1 MLMLFRSA
9 QAKPGAAMPA
19 SPSLVFARRRPA
31 SEVSKPAVSVMFAV
45 VMVIAGCAPGVS
57 GPALGEET
65 PRAAAPVTESKPV
78 EKEVVVVEKSQPS
91 LASQVRSQQSEIS
104 KLRDELSASRSRSDA
119 AETQA
124 RQAQAQV
131 ANLQT
136 ELTKLNARVDT
147 TAAQSE
153 KAVQLSTEFLSNLVA
168 VREEQRS
175 QIERNLRTFDA
186 MDQRL
191 KSIETL
197 VAETRKQ
204 RESDAAVAR
213 ENYSATDQRLQK
225 ANQELGQLREQLA
238 VVSRENQEVRA
249 AIDSGAMMSM
259 LRDMEAMRRDNS
271 QLRGAVEE
279 VQRQQES
286 ARKRMQDY
294 YLDLDARIQALQDKQ
309 AAARKSGAAS
319 SQTPDVTS
327 TPVQE
332 LEQLGPSSIGVPGS
346 SPESG
351 TLPPLEIAP
360 YGTGSESN
368 AGEQHRST
376 AAPGAAKKT
385 QPPPVAGQGQ
395 FTTDWG
401 ADTSSPSTAPDQPK
415 K

>member
-1 MLMLFRSA
+1 M
-9 QAKPGAAMPA
+9 GI
-19 SPSLVFARRRPA
+19 
-31 SEVSKPAVSVMFAV
+31 
-45 VMVIAGCAPGVS
+45 VIAGCAPGVS

-65 PRAAAPVTESKPV
+65 PRTAAPVTESKPV
-78 EKEVVVVEKSQPS
+78 KKEVVVVEKSQPS
-91 LASQVRSQQSEIS
+91 LSTQVSNQQSEIA
-104 KLRDELSASRSRSDA
+104 KLRDELNASRSRSDA
-119 AETQA
+119 AEAQA

-136 ELTKLNARVDT
+136 QLANLSARLDT

-153 KAVQLSTEFLSNLVA
+153 KAMQVSTEFLSSLVA
-168 VREEQRS
+168 AREEQRS

-186 MDQRL
+186 MDQRV

-238 VVSRENQEVRA
+238 VVSRQNQEVRA

-271 QLRGAVEE
+271 QLRGAIEE
-279 VQRQQES
+279 VQRQQEA
-286 ARKRMQDY
+286 ARKRMQNY

-309 AAARKSGAAS
+309 AAAHKSGSAG
-319 SQTPDVTS
+319 SQSPDVTS
-327 TPVQE
+327 TPAQE
-332 LEQLGPSSIGVPGS
+332 LEQVSPSSIGVPGS
-346 SPESG
+346 STESG
-351 TLPPLEIAP
+351 TLPPLDIAP
-360 YGTGSESN
+360 YGTGSEN
-368 AGEQHRST
+368 DAGAQHESK
-376 AAPGAAKKT
+376 APSGAVERKQA
-385 QPPPVAGQGQ
+385 PPVAGQGQ

-401 ADTSSPSTAPDQPK
+401 TDTASPSATPGQSTK
-415 K
+415 

>member
-1 MLMLFRSA
+1 
-9 QAKPGAAMPA
+9 
-19 SPSLVFARRRPA
+19 
-31 SEVSKPAVSVMFAV
+31 MFAV

-309 AAARKSGAAS
+309 AAAGQAGRCAQVGGGQQSNTGCYEYAGAGAGAARPVEHWRTGLVS
-319 SQTPDVTS
+319 RKRHIAAAGNCPLRNREREQCGRAASKYRCAWCRKKNATTTS
-327 TPVQE
+327 
-332 LEQLGPSSIGVPGS
+332 GRPG
-346 SPESG
+346 
-351 TLPPLEIAP
+351 TV
-360 YGTGSESN
+360 
-368 AGEQHRST
+368 HH
-376 AAPGAAKKT
+376 
-385 QPPPVAGQGQ
+385 
-395 FTTDWG
+395 
-401 ADTSSPSTAPDQPK
+401 
-415 K
+415 

>member
-1 MLMLFRSA
+1 
-9 QAKPGAAMPA
+9 
-19 SPSLVFARRRPA
+19 
-31 SEVSKPAVSVMFAV
+31 MFAV

-104 KLRDELSASRSRSDA
+104 KLRDELSASRSRTDA
-119 AETQA
+119 AEAQA
-124 RQAQAQV
+124 RETQTQV
-131 ANLQT
+131 RNLQA

-153 KAVQLSTEFLSNLVA
+153 KAVQLSTELLQKLVA
-168 VREEQRS
+168 AREEQRS

-191 KSIETL
+191 KGIENL
-197 VAETRKQ
+197 VAETRRQ

-238 VVSRENQEVRA
+238 AVGRENKELRT
-249 AIDSGAMMSM
+249 AIDSGAMMGM
-259 LRDMEAMRRDNS
+259 LRDMETMRKDNS
-271 QLRGAVEE
+271 QLRGTVEE
-279 VQRQQES
+279 VQRQQEE
-286 ARKRMQDY
+286 ARKRMQNY

-309 AAARKSGAAS
+309 AAARKSGAAGS
-319 SQTPDVTS
+319 PSPDVTS
-327 TPVQE
+327 TPAQE
-332 LEQLGPSSIGVPGS
+332 LEQVSPSSIGVPGS

-368 AGEQHRST
+368 AGGQHRST
-376 AAPGAAKKT
+376 ATPGSTEKT

-401 ADTSSPSTAPDQPK
+401 SDTSSPSTAPDQPK